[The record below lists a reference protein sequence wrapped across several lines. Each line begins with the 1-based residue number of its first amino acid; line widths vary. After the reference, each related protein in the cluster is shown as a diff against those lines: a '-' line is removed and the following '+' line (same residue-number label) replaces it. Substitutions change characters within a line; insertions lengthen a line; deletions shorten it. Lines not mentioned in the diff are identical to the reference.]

1 MSTKRIVVDASVA
14 LKWRL
19 KDEEATAQ
27 ADALLDDFLSGSLA
41 LLAPTLFD
49 YEIAN
54 ALYVA
59 VIRDRLTED
68 DALIALR
75 DFQQYD
81 IQRVPFRE
89 LQKQTFKL
97 AYQHRRSAYDSAYMA
112 LAQSENLWLYT
123 GDKKLANAVG
133 NALPWVQWIGNY
145 TLDAVPGI
153 HNNSSD
159 TPAD

>member
-1 MSTKRIVVDASVA
+1 MSTKRIVVDASVT

-27 ADALLDDFLSGSLA
+27 ADALLDDFLSGA
-41 LLAPTLFD
+41 LELLVPTLFD
-49 YEIAN
+49 YEITN

-68 DALIALR
+68 DALTALR
-75 DFQQYD
+75 DFQQYN

-97 AYQHRRSAYDSAYMA
+97 AYQHRRSAYDSAYLA
-112 LAQSENLWLYT
+112 LAQSENCWLYT
-123 GDKKLANAVG
+123 GDKRLANAVE
-133 NALPWVQWIGNY
+133 NALPWVQWIENY
-145 TLDAVPGI
+145 NLDTVPSRSVPNETFHTL
-153 HNNSSD
+153 
-159 TPAD
+159 

>member
-1 MSTKRIVVDASVA
+1 MSTKRVAVDASVA

-27 ADALLDDFLSGSLA
+27 ADALLDDFLSGA
-41 LLAPTLFD
+41 LEFLVPTLFD

-68 DALIALR
+68 DALTALQ
-75 DFQQYD
+75 DFQQYN
-81 IQRVPFRE
+81 IQRIPFRE

-97 AYQHRRSAYDSAYMA
+97 AYQHRRSAYDSAYLA

-133 NALPWVQWIGNY
+133 NTLPWVQWIGDY
-145 TLDAVPGI
+145 TLDAVPG
-153 HNNSSD
+153 HSETD
-159 TPAD
+159 LGQ